1 MDIGLSQMSSKINVT
16 LQISHLNMKQYQR
29 LRLYLNPTISSDWSL
44 FNEGRA
50 RAVNETTAH
59 ERFLDTLSDGAMLD
73 HEYVLYA
80 SQRIIGQRDAGSSM
94 GQDDISAL
102 QLLEFEMKFNKI
114 KKLHRSCIL
123 ALKAFWQIFCT
134 HKRVFRKKAKYSEHL
149 VDKVDDIVSCL
160 QRIERASEGASEG
173 YKALLDKF
181 PRSVPLLHSYGS
193 FCDVILNR
201 AIQARQLMNSALL
214 LESGPEEDVS
224 SYAGQGHTLMHTLA
238 IGDEENRQA
247 DQTAVKSTSSSS
259 DGNHRA
265 RIDRF
270 IASWKDVIMA
280 KELADLRRLNWRIL
294 FATLMILVVC
304 TIGFV
309 LMDSVLYESTAHA
322 NIDLVDGSQLFRV
335 NLFQSLFLIHSLVL
349 ADISNNTVEAA
360 SIQSHL
366 NIISQGFAAAH
377 LQSFQKATADVGDL
391 YKSQTW
397 QLFSPTG
404 WITSFHS
411 LWFLGNEFSSQVA
424 SASGMPTSEAAMW
437 NNDITNLSPAMRAI
451 VFLNENCFQNILP
464 AFEQL
469 GQAYIAQVVKFGQ
482 LTRTVIWISVSLNV
496 ILILLVAIYILR
508 SLGSVVNNVQH
519 DIVIMLLVLSTSRT
533 SASKIL
539 AFYDRA
545 ERTIMDIDAEDEN
558 FVKLSTED
566 DELLATTTA
575 GEDNRH
581 NRDEMVVGDKSSN
594 CFGETMSQHKNLMDF
609 PMIDKSGT
617 HMSGTH
623 MRISDDEI
631 QAVPERNEFQGIRSI
646 DIQQHPVLAIVSE
659 RLVCNN
665 MKNNMNNNNM
675 VKSSSSNS
683 LVPEQRNHA
692 ALRIQS
698 APKSIQALRT
708 LTAQKCPWYVRRPVH
723 FVSLAVMLFLCIISV
738 LYPARN
744 VDDLVNIP
752 AKQNQAGRRRFLHLA
767 CVHFARELVLY
778 DGFSR
783 LNAPELVAALQWS
796 LYELRESDKAVR
808 LGGTLGV
815 IKGSEAG
822 LGRTDHN
829 SFVYSTGCPWRT
841 NYSEGSFCSVQSR
854 PNMLMHGLDGL
865 MLTFYDACE
874 SILAKNLPEVLGN
887 YLRFPQNFT
896 QGTIQAE
903 VNKANL
909 DLLSSD
915 PDAAFIMESFSG
927 DLYQALE
934 QVESIMKIE
943 QDGIFNLFHSE
954 GRLLYGVFVAQTC
967 LLFYLVI
974 FRKSILSCEK
984 EIAKIKQ
991 FVQRLPAFLLE
1002 MQEAEEIHFFFKE
1015 REYARNQR
1023 EDDENHVDLD
1033 LG

>member
-1 MDIGLSQMSSKINVT
+1 MTLFSITVASLFVSFALAATFLCFDVNPLSRAVRASCTGRVETVWNALRVFCVALGLVSQYVPAAICATVVLLMACALVNLHLEILPFHSPVENMVRGGIYACVAWIALASIIVSAAVGPKADAGSPSDSVVVLQWVLIGAVPFAFFFGVRAVQARQDRLLRDLKWLRREWEASPGYRANERRERRRASIISGNLEAVIMFKAVTSTGMPTITKNSTCDRFFDLEFGANRIFINGLHAHLLTRTLLLQRRKSDIPFVSYLLKVIRFVSNFQHVIVFSFLRFKLLATLFCHAPIPPPPPHFSFGT
-16 LQISHLNMKQYQR
+16 LQLKELGSGAPCAPWGMPEFGMTLFSITVASLFVSFALAATFLCFDVNPLSRAVRASCTGRVETVWNALRVFCVALGLVSQYVPAAICATVVLLMACALVNLHLEILPFHSPVENMVRGGIYACVAWIALASIIVSAAVGPKADAGSPSDSVVVLQWVLIGAVPFAFFFGVRAVQARQDRLLRDLKWLRREWEASPGYRANERRERRRASIISGNLEAVIMFKAVTSTGM
-29 LRLYLNPTISSDWSL
+29 PTITKNSTCDRFFDLEFGANRIFINGLHAHLLTRTLLLQRRKSDIPFVSYL
-44 FNEGRA
+44 LKRGLQEFPECRELVLLNLLLMRVFVRA

-397 QLFSPTG
+397 QLFSPTAAG

-464 AFEQL
+464 AFEQ
-469 GQAYIAQVVKFGQ
+469 
-482 LTRTVIWISVSLNV
+482 
-496 ILILLVAIYILR
+496 
-508 SLGSVVNNVQH
+508 
-519 DIVIMLLVLSTSRT
+519 
-533 SASKIL
+533 
-539 AFYDRA
+539 
-545 ERTIMDIDAEDEN
+545 
-558 FVKLSTED
+558 
-566 DELLATTTA
+566 
-575 GEDNRH
+575 
-581 NRDEMVVGDKSSN
+581 
-594 CFGETMSQHKNLMDF
+594 
-609 PMIDKSGT
+609 
-617 HMSGTH
+617 
-623 MRISDDEI
+623 
-631 QAVPERNEFQGIRSI
+631 
-646 DIQQHPVLAIVSE
+646 
-659 RLVCNN
+659 
-665 MKNNMNNNNM
+665 
-675 VKSSSSNS
+675 
-683 LVPEQRNHA
+683 
-692 ALRIQS
+692 
-698 APKSIQALRT
+698 
-708 LTAQKCPWYVRRPVH
+708 
-723 FVSLAVMLFLCIISV
+723 
-738 LYPARN
+738 
-744 VDDLVNIP
+744 
-752 AKQNQAGRRRFLHLA
+752 
-767 CVHFARELVLY
+767 
-778 DGFSR
+778 
-783 LNAPELVAALQWS
+783 
-796 LYELRESDKAVR
+796 
-808 LGGTLGV
+808 
-815 IKGSEAG
+815 
-822 LGRTDHN
+822 
-829 SFVYSTGCPWRT
+829 
-841 NYSEGSFCSVQSR
+841 
-854 PNMLMHGLDGL
+854 
-865 MLTFYDACE
+865 
-874 SILAKNLPEVLGN
+874 
-887 YLRFPQNFT
+887 
-896 QGTIQAE
+896 
-903 VNKANL
+903 
-909 DLLSSD
+909 
-915 PDAAFIMESFSG
+915 
-927 DLYQALE
+927 
-934 QVESIMKIE
+934 
-943 QDGIFNLFHSE
+943 
-954 GRLLYGVFVAQTC
+954 
-967 LLFYLVI
+967 
-974 FRKSILSCEK
+974 
-984 EIAKIKQ
+984 
-991 FVQRLPAFLLE
+991 
-1002 MQEAEEIHFFFKE
+1002 
-1015 REYARNQR
+1015 
-1023 EDDENHVDLD
+1023 
-1033 LG
+1033 